1 MAVTCSRLLS
11 LSHDP
16 STFTFSSK
24 VSLCVDVGTERVLG
38 LAYSDKKEEGD
49 WGNKKRKGIRP
60 SKWGT
65 GEEYQREMKWK

>member
-1 MAVTCSRLLS
+1 
-11 LSHDP
+11 
-16 STFTFSSK
+16 
-24 VSLCVDVGTERVLG
+24 VDVGTERGLG
-38 LAYSDKKEEGD
+38 LAYSDKKEEED